1 MKALCAI
8 FLLTLCACKETP
20 KSESPPSEKPAPSQ
34 EKTLIQ
40 SVTLK
45 GEFPLL
51 PLLEPTRWQKLLAA
65 EGSLR
70 TAINPEQRQQ
80 AAENIKKISAELQR
94 CHPFN
99 NSKTSTTLGG
109 ITYHKDAGKITIPA
123 IVDYPPA
130 GDKRHPQELE
140 LILCSQIGRT
150 HETLFTTLANPLH
163 LEVILHLAGYKKLPD
178 TSSKF
183 HLQITIPSQP
193 KLPAIPIRYLLQT
206 TAHQA
211 LPDNPLVWEFSGSD
225 ITRNL
230 YSPEQTGDLI
240 ICWHVHDSVLRI
252 TDPQIASG
260 ETKILPVKHPKL
272 TPKLPIEITLTPV
285 RP

>member
-1 MKALCAI
+1 MKALFAI

-20 KSESPPSEKPAPSQ
+20 KSKSSAHSQ
-34 EKTLIQ
+34 QGQPIL

-45 GEFPLL
+45 GAFPLL

-65 EGSLR
+65 ETAHR
-70 TAINPEQRQQ
+70 TATSQEQRRQ
-80 AAENIKKISAELQR
+80 AANKIKKITTDLQR
-94 CHPFN
+94 LHPF
-99 NSKTSTTLGG
+99 SDTKTSTTLGA
-109 ITYHKDAGKITIPA
+109 IIYHKDSGNITIPA
-123 IVDYPPA
+123 TVDYPPA
-130 GDKRHPQELE
+130 GDNRHPQELE
-140 LILCSQIGRT
+140 LILCSQLGRT

-163 LEVILHLAGYKKLPD
+163 LEVILHLAGYKKPPE

-183 HLQITIPSQP
+183 HLQITSPSQP
-193 KLPAIPIRYLLQT
+193 NLPAIPIRHLLQT
-206 TAHQA
+206 TTHQA
-211 LPDNPLVWEFSGSD
+211 LPDKLLVWEFSGSD

-252 TDPQIASG
+252 TDSQIASA
-260 ETKILPVKHPKL
+260 ETKILPIKHPKL
-272 TPKLPIEITLTPV
+272 TPNLPIQITLTPV